1 MAMCQSQSFWTDYS
15 AWRWQ
20 SNRLC
25 FNILGKLQL
34 IFSSLVWNRQ
44 SIFCSDT
51 LDDIIEEA
59 KTNGT
64 YEEGILDIGNAN
76 DKIEVRSKDKFWI
89 MEDTSLDL
97 IKVHDYRGVEWEE
110 VRDMRSKLNGQFYI
124 AKSGKMPFMFYPK
137 ADKVSNYWLLYFL
150 TLSSRLVCLYSTES
164 VDCWKRHWYGL
175 MAQSAT
181 SWDFAREGRG
191 KNFETV
197 EGVLQSD

>member
-1 MAMCQSQSFWTDYS
+1 MKSEI
-15 AWRWQ
+15 RV
-20 SNRLC
+20 L
-25 FNILGKLQL
+25 L
-34 IFSSLVWNRQ
+34 
-44 SIFCSDT
+44 FCSDT

-137 ADKVSNYWLLYFL
+137 ADKVSNWLL
-150 TLSSRLVCLYSTES
+150 
-164 VDCWKRHWYGL
+164 H
-175 MAQSAT
+175 
-181 SWDFAREGRG
+181 
-191 KNFETV
+191 
-197 EGVLQSD
+197 